1 MTFGNDVDAALP
13 RLREAASDIMSDT
26 CIVKV
31 PSGRNTINPLT
42 LVEEQEYGVAFI
54 TKCRVK
60 LQRDAE
66 SAVLVPW
73 DCPPVDKRAVIEI
86 TGIGPRTPANILGK
100 KFSIAKVGQKSTSSS
115 TRIAVLELDPRI
127 PG

>member
-1 MTFGNDVDAALP
+1 MSFGDDVDAALP
-13 RLREAASDIMSDT
+13 RLREAASDIMGDT
-26 CIVKV
+26 CVVKV
-31 PSGRNTINPLT
+31 PSGKKIANPLT
-42 LVEEQEYGVAFI
+42 LVEEQEYEVAFV

-73 DCPPVDKRAVIEI
+73 DCPPIDKRSVIEI
-86 TGIGPRTPANILGK
+86 TGIGSGTPSNILGRR
-100 KFSIAKVGQKSTSSS
+100 FAIAKIGQKSTSSS